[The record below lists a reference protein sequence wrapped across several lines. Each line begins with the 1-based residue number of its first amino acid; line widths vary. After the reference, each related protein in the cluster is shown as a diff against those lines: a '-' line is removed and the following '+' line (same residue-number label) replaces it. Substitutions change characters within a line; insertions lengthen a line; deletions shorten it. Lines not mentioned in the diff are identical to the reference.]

1 MFPKKNPIAHSS
13 GLSRDSAN
21 AAATTLLDSNTQEP
35 TGRTTKERPFEKA
48 GVTEVDATL
57 VAAQSA
63 DPDDQDRR
71 AVSAHD
77 FTPNYRSGECC

>member
-1 MFPKKNPIAHSS
+1 MLPKNNPTAHSR
-13 GLSRDSAN
+13 GLSSDTAN
-21 AAATTLLDSNTQEP
+21 ASATTFPDSNTQEP

-48 GVTEVDATL
+48 GVTEVDETL
-57 VAAQSA
+57 AADQSA

-77 FTPNYRSGECC
+77 FTANYRSGECC